1 MKVKMKMN
9 MRETDKCVKMKTI
22 VHAGKVSIND
32 SQVHASE

>member
-9 MRETDKCVKMKTI
+9 MLDRCVKMKTI
-22 VHAGKVSIND
+22 VRAGKVSIND